1 MTGNFTHAQLSAW
14 YQVADVL
21 AVTPVRDGLNLVAK
35 EFIACRQ
42 DEQGALVLSERA
54 GCASELIS
62 GAIMVDPTKAETISQ
77 AMQLGL
83 SMGVEEK
90 RRRMV
95 SMRHVVAW
103 NRLHD
108 WACGFLRQA
117 INPTETAKKRQA
129 G

>member
-1 MTGNFTHAQLSAW
+1 
-14 YQVADVL
+14 
-21 AVTPVRDGLNLVAK
+21 
-35 EFIACRQ
+35 
-42 DEQGALVLSERA
+42 
-54 GCASELIS
+54 
-62 GAIMVDPTKAETISQ
+62 
-77 AMQLGL
+77 MQLGL